1 MPSFQPKP
9 DHELD
14 RLDDDAL
21 IAYIR
26 AARDAGH
33 RAAAGHALGVLVFG
47 HWRNV
52 ERRVRLKVPPAH
64 VEDVTEEIVLSAIQ
78 SAFDGTS
85 VGEFVAWLK
94 TITQRRIADFHRRA
108 ETSPKL
114 VALVADPDEAVRT
127 PEPAVASEEGAVEV
141 QDAVDRVLTR
151 LSEPHRRVV
160 EAIVTEGL
168 TASEAARAV
177 AGMTEDN
184 AHQIVSR
191 FRRALRRELDDR
203 DTSGG

>member
-1 MPSFQPKP
+1 LPSFQRKP

-14 RLDDDAL
+14 RLDDDSL

-26 AARDAGH
+26 AARHAGD
-33 RAAAGHALGVLVFG
+33 RSAAGRALGVLVFG

-52 ERRVRLKVPPAH
+52 ERRVRLKVPAEH
-64 VEDVTEEIVLSAIQ
+64 VEDVTEDIVLSAIQ

-85 VGEFVAWLK
+85 VGEFVSWLRR
-94 TITQRRIADFHRRA
+94 ITQRRIADFHRRA
-108 ETSPKL
+108 ESVPRL
-114 VALVADPDEAVRT
+114 VPLVADPDAAPRA
-127 PEPAVASEEGAVEV
+127 PDPAVASEEGAIEA
-141 QDAVDRVLTR
+141 QDAVDRVLAR

-160 EAIVTEGL
+160 EAIVFEGL
-168 TASEAARAV
+168 TAREAARAV
-177 AGMTEDN
+177 PDMTEAN

-191 FRRALRRELDDR
+191 FRRALRRELEHG